1 MASHGVSWVP
11 GAHVR
16 FGNLDFI
23 VTTEGGL
30 VQAPAAV
37 QPLHFTSLDAIAK
50 ALEELQLHAP
60 EARIPGTN
68 QLLSF
73 DYWRLER

>member
-1 MASHGVSWVP
+1 M
-11 GAHVR
+11 
-16 FGNLDFI
+16 
-23 VTTEGGL
+23 
-30 VQAPAAV
+30 QAPAIV